1 MAKLKL
7 MTIIGTRSE
16 IVRLSECI
24 KACDKYFDHIL
35 VHTGQNWDYD
45 MNQIFFEDLGIREPN
60 YFLGTT
66 AKTTGERIGN
76 IIAKSYEVISRERPE
91 AILILGDTNSTLSAI
106 SAKRLK
112 IPVFH
117 MSAGNRCFDSSA
129 PEEINRKIVDHVS
142 DIHLAYT
149 EHNRR
154 NLLNEGIAQNRIFVT
169 GSPMAEV
176 LKKNI
181 DSINNSKIHEKLGL
195 EPGKYFVAS
204 AHREE
209 NIENEK
215 NFRSIMT
222 ALNSLA
228 ERYQMPIVYST
239 HPRSWQRIEQRGFI
253 FHPLVMQV
261 KPFGFFDYNRLQKD
275 AFCVVS
281 DSSTLSEES
290 SLLGFPAVLM
300 RKATE
305 RPEVFD
311 TGSLVI
317 GGIEADDIRDA
328 VALTRSIRESGD
340 QPPIPSD
347 FTDYNVS
354 LKVVKIIESFAKIVK
369 DN

>member
-45 MNQIFFEDLGIREPN
+45 MNQIFFENLGIREPD
-60 YFLGTT
+60 YFLGIT

-76 IIAKSYEVISRERPE
+76 IIAKSYEVISREHPE
-91 AILILGDTNSTLSAI
+91 AILILGDTNSTLSVI
-106 SAKRLK
+106 SAKRLN

-117 MSAGNRCFDSSA
+117 MSAGNRCFDSNA
-129 PEEINRKIVDHVS
+129 PEEINRKIVDHLS
-142 DIHLAYT
+142 DIHMAYT

-154 NLLNEGIAQNRIFVT
+154 NLFSEGISQNRIFVT

-176 LKKNI
+176 INKNI
-181 DSINNSKIHEKLGL
+181 DSINKSKVHETLGL
-195 EPGKYFVAS
+195 EAGKYFVAS

-209 NIENEK
+209 NIASEK

-222 ALNSLA
+222 AINTLA
-228 ERYQMPIVYST
+228 DRYQMPIVYST
-239 HPRSWQRIEQRGFI
+239 HPRSWQQIEQRGFI
-253 FHPLVMQV
+253 FHPLVHQL

-290 SLLGFPAVLM
+290 SILGFPAVLM

-311 TGSLVI
+311 TGNLVI
-317 GGIEADDIRDA
+317 GGIDATDICDA
-328 VALTRSIRESGD
+328 VELTRSTLKDGD
-340 QPPIPSD
+340 KPPIPAD
-347 FTDYNVS
+347 FTDCNVS
-354 LKVVKIIESFAKIVK
+354 IKVVKIIESFTKIIK
-369 DN
+369 NN